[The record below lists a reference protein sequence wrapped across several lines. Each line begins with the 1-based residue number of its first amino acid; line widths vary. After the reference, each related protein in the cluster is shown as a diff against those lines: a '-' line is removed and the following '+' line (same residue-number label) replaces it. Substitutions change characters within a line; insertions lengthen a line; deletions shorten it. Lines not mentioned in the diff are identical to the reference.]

1 MLPTIGIYPPCDRPH
16 IITMISTDDCLKIQ
30 CPINFVLEILG
41 GKWSILILRELFQGE
56 RRTSQLLAALPGI
69 STKTLTQRLRN
80 LEQHGLLERR
90 VYAEVPPRVDYR
102 LTPRG
107 LELQPVLGALHQVGL
122 QWLDQPKCQCPA
134 VR

>member
-1 MLPTIGIYPPCDRPH
+1 
-16 IITMISTDDCLKIQ
+16 MISTDDCLRIQ
-30 CPINFVLEILG
+30 CPISFVLEILG

-102 LTPRG
+102 LTERG
-107 LELQPVLGALHQVGL
+107 RELQPVLGALHEVGQ
-122 QWLDQPKCQCPA
+122 QWLDQPACQCPA
-134 VR
+134 VQ